1 MNLWA
6 KLVSATQNVLDR
18 IENVINKI
26 NSQIFGDDIQ
36 EITSSDETEIV
47 MYDTSS
53 VLIRKYETLSEKE
66 QQKVDKF
73 ISKIDISNFE
83 NLITYGRNQNKIST
97 VLTELLLKTFHDI
110 KEFKVDKDIIHE
122 EKLKMRLE
130 MEVINEQLTIYK
142 EELEKINKELELSIV
157 ALIKVFDRERPRLSI
172 KEIFDVAE
180 RIHRK
185 SINRALNE
193 AINRMKVCKAV
204 VETQLKTIDNWE
216 PVKQMLSNA
225 IEAYKATAKEPEIE
239 EKERELLEEKMKEL
253 LQREQ
258 VIFGENNSSTKEG
271 EEDKEIKKLA
281 EIKTKLDIYAY
292 TQRDKIEVIRN
303 RIKEIAESEEKVK
316 DKEALIKELEEIKIR
331 LDVFGYYIQDEDW
344 KTYYETKFEVLTSD
358 INQIDEI
365 PFDIEKLNKEELKYY
380 ERIIQR
386 KTEEIRTGR
395 NPELNRAFGTENLKI
410 VIRQIKGILKGDS
423 GTFNIETILK
433 DIMRLRLLL
442 AFDKEFGVE
451 EIVIKKAQ
459 GMTEVDESFIEWADN
474 VPIKTIMQIQRNPEY
489 EFYREKMLIA
499 SDNPFI
505 KLFQSCNYL
514 PSDIEEKTTHIVPEG
529 IVRIGNTTY
538 YSEQDIYYYN
548 DNYTCIVLP
557 STLKRLK
564 SMAFRSRETKDIEK
578 DTSMNKIE
586 HIEFNDELEEIDD
599 DVFSYTGYGKMIR
612 EVLEDAMKIIPEEVP
627 KDRVERIKKAEAL
640 KKRIGHYEKY
650 MLEMD
655 ELEEEIKIINAQIK
669 NPPVKDEVLIQM
681 DDLYNKFIFYSIRYK
696 IINKYRETPIQDSRY
711 ENIKNSIY
719 ELKFIR
725 LMLLV
730 KAGHED
736 AFKYLDKDSEEY
748 KYFVELLRMKVEEF
762 VNESND
768 SITTAFGMKNK
779 KEAISII
786 MSLLDKPDVFQDA
799 NALKLL
805 FAFENG
811 GLETANIQLPKQEVL
826 RAGCGRY
833 YLLSR
838 WGEKIPLSS
847 IIKMMHD
854 PEYKNYLENGRYY
867 LCKDNPFIK
876 LVELYN
882 YKKKE
887 IDDKKPKTYRFLEG
901 IEWIDGPYYDRFGI
915 DTDTARIIREGGYTR
930 VVLPSSLKRITG
942 GDYYETGRSAFSR
955 AENGKIEEVVF
966 NEGLEKIGENAFMNS
981 NISKAHIPTTVRVIA
996 AGAYGCS
1003 HLKDLIIPESVV
1015 EIGNCAF
1022 KETQVEEVTIPAS
1035 VERMGNYVFSECKV
1049 LKRAEVNVKHMG
1061 AGDFAWC
1068 DNLEELVITQNVE
1081 DVGLDRIKCKKVRL
1095 YANRIGY
1102 RDKYREK
1109 NGAFHFSKIGTLE
1122 IMGTVQEIV
1131 EKSYETEVN
1140 QIAFRDYKG
1149 LLKGYLPHPEKIL
1162 FYEGESTEPYLEI
1175 SKEEWE
1181 EEIRKAIKNQSY
1193 QDRHSKDIRNLY
1205 KSTMNEW
1212 ERTDERSRAWHLR
1225 CFIDEP
1231 SHDLVIKNLYE
1242 IKMQKMSRVD
1252 PNIRRIFEE
1261 YKRRRDGIETGCK
1274 KAQNKE
1280 RQEDLQYEM
1289 EL

>member
-1 MNLWA
+1 MYLWD
-6 KLVSATQNVLDR
+6 KLASATQNLLDK

-26 NSQIFGDDIQ
+26 NSQIFGDDLQ

-83 NLITYGRNQNKIST
+83 NLITYGSNQNKIST

-110 KEFKVDKDIIHE
+110 KEFKVDKDITHE

-157 ALIKVFDRERPRLSI
+157 ALIKVFDRERPRLNI

-216 PVKQMLSNA
+216 TVKQMLSNA
-225 IEAYKATAKEPEIE
+225 IEAYKAIVKEPEIE
-239 EKERELLEEKMKEL
+239 EKEREFLEEKTKEL

-303 RIKEIAESEEKVK
+303 RIKEIAESEEKAK
-316 DKEALIKELEEIKIR
+316 DKEAIIKELEEIKIR
-331 LDVFGYYIQDEDW
+331 LDIFGYYIQDEDW

-386 KTEEIRTGR
+386 KIEEIRTGR

-514 PSDIEEKTTHIVPEG
+514 QSDTEEKTTHIVPEG

-548 DNYTCIVLP
+548 DNYTSIILP

-578 DTSMNKIE
+578 DTSTNKIE

-599 DVFSYTGYGKMIR
+599 DAFSGIDYGKMIR
-612 EVLEDAMKIIPEEVP
+612 EVLEDAMQIIPEEVP
-627 KDRVERIKKAEAL
+627 EDRVERIKKAEAL

-655 ELEEEIKIINAQIK
+655 ELEEKIKIINAQIK

-681 DDLYNKFIFYSIRYK
+681 DDLYNEFIFYSIRYK

-725 LMLLV
+725 LMFLV

-748 KYFVELLRMKVEEF
+748 KYFVELLRMKVAEF

-786 MSLLDKPDVFQDA
+786 MSLLDKPDVLQDV
-799 NALKLL
+799 NVLKLL

-826 RAGCGRY
+826 RARCGRY

-838 WGEKIPLSS
+838 WREKIPLSS
-847 IIKMMHD
+847 IIKMMYD

-876 LVELYN
+876 LLELYN
-882 YKKKE
+882 YKKTE

-901 IEWIDGPYYDRFGI
+901 IEWIDGPYYDRFGTY
-915 DTDTARIIREGGYTR
+915 TDTAGIIREGGYTR
-930 VVLPSSLKRITG
+930 VVLPSTLKYISG
-942 GDYYETGRSAFSR
+942 GDYYDTGRSAFSG
-955 AENGKIEEVVF
+955 AENGKIEEIVL

-981 NISKAHIPTTVRVIA
+981 NISEAHIPQTVRVIDG
-996 AGAYGCS
+996 GAFKYS

-1015 EIGNCAF
+1015 EIGNNAF
-1022 KETQVEEVTIPAS
+1022 EETLVEEVTIPAS
-1035 VERMGNYVFSECKV
+1035 VERMGNYVFSNCKV
-1049 LKRAEVNVKHMG
+1049 LKRAEVNAKHMG
-1061 AGDFAWC
+1061 AGDFSWC
-1068 DNLEELVITQNVE
+1068 NNLKELVITQNVE
-1081 DVGLDRIKCKKVRL
+1081 DVRLDRINCKKVRL

-1102 RDKYREK
+1102 REK
-1109 NGAFHFSKIGTLE
+1109 WIAFDFSKIGTLE

-1131 EKSYETEVN
+1131 GKSYETEVN
-1140 QIAFRDYKG
+1140 QIAFRDYNG
-1149 LLKGYLPHPEKIL
+1149 LLKGYLPHPQKIS
-1162 FYEGESTEPYLEI
+1162 FYEGENTEPYLEI
-1175 SKEEWE
+1175 SKEEWK
-1181 EEIRKAIKNQSY
+1181 EEIRRATKNQSY

-1205 KSTMNEW
+1205 ESTMNEW
-1212 ERTDERSRAWHLR
+1212 EKSDERSRAWHLR
-1225 CFIDEP
+1225 YFIDEP
-1231 SHDLVIKNLYE
+1231 SHDLIIKNLYE
-1242 IKMQKMSRVD
+1242 IKMQKRSRVD

-1261 YKRRRDGIETGCK
+1261 YKRRRDGVETECK
-1274 KAQNKE
+1274 KAQSNE